1 MFNNIFFIQYKALQ
15 DDIMTIPMDD
25 FLKLQQRVED
35 LEKRQQ
41 EDEDR
46 ELRQALAQF
55 DYKSKTED
63 ERKAWAIICKRLC
76 VRK

>member
-1 MFNNIFFIQYKALQ
+1 
-15 DDIMTIPMDD
+15 MTIPMDD
-25 FLKLQQRVED
+25 FLKLQQRVEE

-46 ELRQALAQF
+46 ELRWALAQF

-63 ERKAWAIICKRLC
+63 ERKAWAIICKRLG
-76 VRK
+76 VMNTTIRAKGV

>member
-1 MFNNIFFIQYKALQ
+1 
-15 DDIMTIPMDD
+15 MTISMDD
-25 FLKLQQRVED
+25 FLKLQQRVEE

-46 ELRQALAQF
+46 ELRWALAQF

-63 ERKAWAIICKRLC
+63 ERKAWAIICKRLG

>member
-1 MFNNIFFIQYKALQ
+1 
-15 DDIMTIPMDD
+15 MTIPMDD
-25 FLKLQQRVED
+25 FLRLQQRVEE
-35 LEKRQQ
+35 LEKKQQ

-46 ELRQALAQF
+46 ELRWALAQF

-63 ERKAWAIICKRLC
+63 ERKAWAIICKRLG

>member
-1 MFNNIFFIQYKALQ
+1 
-15 DDIMTIPMDD
+15 MTIPMDD
-25 FLKLQQRVED
+25 FLKLQQRVEE

-46 ELRQALAQF
+46 ELRWALAQF

-63 ERKAWAIICKRLC
+63 ERKAWAIICKRLG

>member
-1 MFNNIFFIQYKALQ
+1 
-15 DDIMTIPMDD
+15 MTIPMDD
-25 FLKLQQRVED
+25 FLKLQQRVEE

-46 ELRQALAQF
+46 ELRWALAQF

-63 ERKAWAIICKRLC
+63 ERKAWAIICKRLG
-76 VRK
+76 VRKTTIRAKGV

>member
-1 MFNNIFFIQYKALQ
+1 
-15 DDIMTIPMDD
+15 MTIPMDD
-25 FLKLQQRVED
+25 FLKLQQRVEE

-46 ELRQALAQF
+46 KLRWALAQF

-63 ERKAWAIICKRLC
+63 ERKAWAIICKRLG
-76 VRK
+76 VGKTTIRAKGV